1 MRSIPE
7 RKIPCWALAWA
18 LTCVLC
24 GCPALPDGPR
34 YRGAGAQLPRAGGT
48 LMLSDEA
55 RVRTLDPQLATDSIS
70 GSLTGMLFDGL
81 YTYDHAM
88 QLLPRIASALPE
100 VSSDGLV
107 FTVPLRSDVRFHHG
121 RFLRAHDVVFSI
133 ERLLAK
139 DSGSAAA
146 SLYAAIAGFDE
157 YRAGKVA
164 HLRGLGAP
172 DAQHVRIE
180 LTRPDQSF
188 LHLLAMP
195 AMSPVPEDVARALGS
210 EFGRKPVGTGPF
222 KLTTW
227 DPGVRIVLEKNA
239 RYFRSGLPH
248 LDQVVWEEAVSADA
262 ALLRFRNGELDIV
275 TRMPP
280 ADRAELLR
288 APKWKPY
295 VVRSPQVDVWALF
308 MNCELPPFDNVH
320 VRRAVAFAIDRER
333 WARARNGSLAPTG
346 QMVPPS
352 LPGYDKDLPN
362 VQRFD
367 PAKAREELALA
378 GFPRGL
384 PGTVPMWVS
393 DQPKS
398 RIYGALAQS
407 DLDNVGIHVELK
419 AVSFPVY
426 LASTTRRGVVPL
438 FAGGWVMDYPDA
450 ANFLNLLHSRGIS
463 DESSANKAF
472 YANPA
477 LDRLLDRAL
486 VERDAARRVALYR
499 EANDLVAHDA
509 PWAFFAN
516 SAVSHAFQPYV
527 REYRPHPTYWL
538 YVNDVW
544 LDLPRTRVAGRAR
557 RSTSALA
564 LLSPLEVLR

>member
-1 MRSIPE
+1 MRSTRK
-7 RKIPCWALAWA
+7 RKIARLALALAA
-18 LTCVLC
+18 LLLS

-34 YRGAGAQLPRAGGT
+34 YRGAGAREPRDGGT

-88 QLLPRIASALPE
+88 TLRPRIASALPE
-100 VSSDGLV
+100 VSPDGLV
-107 FTVPLRSDVRFHHG
+107 FTVPLREDVRFHHG
-121 RFLRAHDVVFSI
+121 RLLRAHDVVFSI
-133 ERLLAK
+133 ERLLAP

-146 SLYAAIAGFDE
+146 SLYSAISGYDE
-157 YRAGKVA
+157 YRAGKA
-164 HLRGLGAP
+164 THLRGVSAP
-172 DAQHVRIE
+172 DALHVRIE

-188 LHLLAMP
+188 MHMLAMP
-195 AMSPVPEDVARALGS
+195 AMSPVPADVARELGS
-210 EFGRKPVGTGPF
+210 EFGRRPVGTGPF
-222 KLTTW
+222 KLASW
-227 DPGVRIVLEKNA
+227 DPGVRIVVEKNP
-239 RYFRSGLPH
+239 RYFRAGVPH
-248 LDQVVWEEAVSADA
+248 LERVVWEEAVSADA

-280 ADRAELLR
+280 ADRAELLH

-295 VVRSPQVDVWALF
+295 VRRSPQVDVWALF

-320 VRRAVAFAIDRER
+320 VRRAVAFALDRER

-352 LPGYDKDLPN
+352 LPGYDPNLPN

-378 GFPRGL
+378 GYPRGL

-407 DLDNVGIHVELK
+407 DLANVGIHVELK

-426 LASTTRRGVVPL
+426 LSSTTRRGVVPL

-450 ANFLNLLHSRGIS
+450 ANFLGLLHSRGIAA
-463 DESSANKAF
+463 ESSNNKAF

-477 LDRLLDRAL
+477 LDRLLDQAN
-486 VERDAARRVALYR
+486 VERDPARRIALYR

-527 REYRPHPTYWL
+527 RDYRPHPAYWL
-538 YVNDVW
+538 LVNEVW
-544 LDLPRTRVAGRAR
+544 LDLPRARVARHSRRAP
-557 RSTSALA
+557 SALA